1 MDDLER
7 IVRDPA
13 VMTGRACIRGTRVT
27 ASTILGQ
34 LAAGHSVSKVLE
46 AYPYLDEADIR
57 AALAYAAWRVEEFK
71 LPLPAA

>member
-27 ASTILGQ
+27 VVTILGQ
-34 LAAGHSVSKVLE
+34 LAAGHSVFEVIE
-46 AYPYLDEADIR
+46 AYPYLEEADVR
-57 AALAYAAWRVEEFK
+57 AALAYAAWRVEEFE

>member
-27 ASTILGQ
+27 VVTILGQ
-34 LAAGHSVSKVLE
+34 LAAGHSVSEVIE
-46 AYPYLDEADIR
+46 AYPYLEEADVR
-57 AALAYAAWRVEEFK
+57 AALAYAAWRVEEFE